1 MESPLCGV
9 PIVVNERHRGI
20 SRCLFGEKYKMKLI
34 GKYYIEIV
42 KKYPWIFLKSVLM
55 ILLITLLN
63 TLIPCG
69 MRIFIESISVRG
81 GAALILAGVMAFAAV
96 MLLNSFFEIRWYVIL
111 DELGGKCIADLT
123 TEIEGALVHASRN
136 DADQVGS
143 GSLKHI
149 LYSDMLDIFRVVG
162 HHIPSM
168 IGNIVTVLICLLLS
182 ARYSILLTV
191 YITAAAAGGALLSF
205 ASRKIIMSRAH
216 RTNAKLKRH
225 HAMCGQFTDSLP
237 TIQTNDLLPYFQE
250 KTRESIA
257 DFITTSQKEDG
268 VAVFWT
274 RLVSNYNV
282 MFSILLSAFLVLL
295 SSDSAVNLIFYTM
308 LSGIIT
314 SQSQAA
320 ELMFQQIIKSEVSF
334 HNADRLR
341 NLPDAYGEKTLDTV
355 SSLEFDHVTFAYP
368 SRPGDAVLK
377 DIQISFRP
385 GELIAVFGG
394 NGSGKSTLIKLIT
407 GLYRP
412 TGGCIRINGQEN
424 FAYRQQELNRQ
435 ILYIGQEEQL
445 LNEPVRRY
453 VELVTGR
460 EPLDE
465 TQWRKLTEKVNLN
478 SMDGERMI
486 ENEGA
491 SLSAGQ
497 RKKLL
502 ILKLLLRS
510 EIASVIVLDE
520 VMAGL
525 DDATRRVYLEELR
538 QLAAGQDKMIF
549 VIEHS
554 LEGALAFDRTLYLE
568 GGRIIYR

>member
-1 MESPLCGV
+1 
-9 PIVVNERHRGI
+9 
-20 SRCLFGEKYKMKLI
+20 MKLI

-81 GAALILAGVMAFAAV
+81 SAVLILAGVLAFAAV

-216 RTNAKLKRH
+216 RTNAKLKQH
-225 HAMCGQFTDSLP
+225 HAMRGQFTDSLP

-257 DFITTSQKEDG
+257 DFITTSQ
-268 VAVFWT
+268 
-274 RLVSNYNV
+274 
-282 MFSILLSAFLVLL
+282 
-295 SSDSAVNLIFYTM
+295 
-308 LSGIIT
+308 
-314 SQSQAA
+314 SQAA

-334 HNADRLR
+334 RNADRLR
-341 NLPDAYGEKTLDTV
+341 NLPDAYGEKTLDSV

-377 DIQISFRP
+377 DIHVSFRP

-412 TGGCIRINGQEN
+412 TGGCIRINGREN

-460 EPLDE
+460 EPLEE

-510 EIASVIVLDE
+510 ETASVIVLDE

-538 QLAAGQDKMIF
+538 QLAARQDKMIF

-568 GGRIIYR
+568 GGRIIYG